1 MVQLTFKSPG
11 VGLNQINL
19 TAPGNVVPVGVPAG
33 VVGTAQQGKAFVP
46 LTFASLDDF
55 KIQFG
60 DAGNAGLF
68 GPIAVA
74 EWLRNAQSVCFLRV
88 LGIGLGTKR
97 ETSGDNAGRV
107 ASAGYVVGA
116 ELPDADGS
124 PDGNPWANA
133 GGPLGRVHFLGAYM
147 SESVG
152 STIFSEAG
160 RQGTS
165 AAVPTLRGV
174 LMAPSGVVP
183 RLAAAGEAGPAAN
196 LIAGGGTSGGITGSV
211 TLLDGTTA
219 KEEFVMF
226 LNGHKGLDAN
236 YPRVIT
242 ASFDPTAAN
251 YFANVMNGDPT
262 KIQEAG
268 HLLYARYDIHSQW
281 AIVTGTNVIT
291 DAVAGNTQPVAFVAS
306 GALARNSGS
315 AVAPSF
321 ENFEDRFRTPQS
333 TYVISQKFGGSHKNL
348 FKIHALSDGAFS
360 NKRLK
365 ISIASIAKSNIDTDR
380 YGRFDLLVRDW
391 NDTDEDKVVFERY
404 AGLSLDPG
412 NDRYI
417 ARVIGDM
424 NIYFDFDKNTGSQK
438 LRVDGNFENRS
449 NLIRVEV
456 TDEVDDK
463 EIDATALPIGF
474 RGPRH
479 LVLSGSSPLAS
490 NDDTDSLAISGVLNN
505 IAEPPVPY
513 RRTVA
518 VGSGQKK
525 DFNQDFYWGV
535 HFETQISVAEPNLGK
550 RPEPSVGTF
559 TQYYPDYQTSW
570 QNFLVGDN
578 EGALDT
584 AENGI
589 LDADRYNNNLF
600 SLENI
605 QVVTGSDGL
614 ATTKNLADWTY
625 KRAGGIVVNETAKTR
640 AFSADTDFASLAVRN
655 VAKFS
660 FFLQGGYDGVN
671 VFDADATALNDKA
684 INEEMNFV
692 ARGQNNGPTVKAYTK
707 ALELMG
713 NTSEVD
719 VKLLAIPGIRHEVVT
734 DQIIDTTETRFD
746 AMAIVDIE
754 ERDSLNNVV
763 TSSTEQN
770 QSVGNT
776 ANAFLSRAIDSSFA
790 AAYYPDVIMIDP
802 FSGLESRVPPSVAAI
817 GAMSLNDSIARPW
830 FAPAGY
836 KRGILETTVSTA
848 VNLSRANMDDLYE
861 VDINPITSFPGSE
874 GVVVWGQKTLKRAQS
889 ALDRINVRRLL
900 IEIRREVRAVSNSI
914 LFEPNREETLSRF
927 SALVNPI
934 LQRVQDQQGLDGF
947 RVIIDSTTTSQADI
961 ENNTIR
967 GKIFL
972 QPTKVAEFIDLDFVI
987 TNQGGLGG

>member
-11 VGLNQINL
+11 VGLTEIDL
-19 TAPGNVVPVGVPAG
+19 TGPANVVPVGVPAG

-55 KIQFG
+55 KVQFG
-60 DAGNAGLF
+60 DEGNAGLF

-74 EWLRNAQSVCFLRV
+74 EWLRNAQAVSFLRV
-88 LGIGLGTKR
+88 LGVGLGEKR
-97 ETSGDNAGRV
+97 TASGDNAGRV

-124 PDGNPWANA
+124 PGGNPWANA

-152 STIFSEAG
+152 STVFSEAG
-160 RQGTS
+160 RQGTP
-165 AAVPTLRGV
+165 AATPVLRGII
-174 LMAPSGVVP
+174 MAPSGVVP
-183 RLAAAGEAGPAAN
+183 MLAASGEAGPATGLVASSG
-196 LIAGGGTSGGITGSV
+196 LSGGVTGSV

-226 LNGHKGLDAN
+226 LNGHKGTDAS
-236 YPRVIT
+236 YPRVVT

-251 YFANVMNGDPT
+251 YFANVMNQDPT
-262 KIQEAG
+262 KIEEAG

-281 AIVTGTNVIT
+281 GVVTGTNVIR
-291 DAVAGNTQPVAFVAS
+291 DAVAGNSQPVAFMAT

-315 AVAPSF
+315 AAAPSF

-333 TYVISQKFGGSHKNL
+333 TYVISQQFGGKHKNL
-348 FKIHALSDGAFS
+348 FKVHALSDGAFS

-365 ISIASIAKSNIDTDR
+365 ISIQSIAKSNIDTDR

-391 NDTDEDKVVFERY
+391 NDTDEDMVVLERF

-417 ARVIGDM
+417 ARAIGDM
-424 NIYFDFDKNTGSQK
+424 NIYFDFDKAVGSQK

-479 LVLSGSSPLAS
+479 LALSGSAPIAS
-490 NDDTDSLAISGVLNN
+490 TDDLDSLIASGILNN

-513 RRTVA
+513 RRAVS

-525 DFNQDFYWGV
+525 DSNKDFYWGV
-535 HFETQISVAEPNLGK
+535 HFETQISTAEPNLGK
-550 RPEPSVGTF
+550 RAEPSVGTY
-559 TQYYPDYQTSW
+559 TQYFPDFQTSW

-578 EGALDT
+578 EGTLDS

-589 LDADRYNNNLF
+589 LDADRYNNNIF

-605 QVVTGSDGL
+605 QVVTGADGL
-614 ATTKNLADWTY
+614 ASTKDLADWLY
-625 KRAGGIVVNETAKTR
+625 KRAGGISSNDTAKTR
-640 AFSADTDFASLAVRN
+640 AFVADTDLASLAVRN

-671 VFDADATALNDKA
+671 VFDVDATAMNDKA
-684 INEEMNFV
+684 VNEEMNFV
-692 ARGQNNGPTVKAYTK
+692 ARGQNEGPTVRAYLK

-719 VKLLAIPGIRHEVVT
+719 VKLLAIPGMRHEIIT
-734 DQIIDTTETRFD
+734 DQLIDTTETRFD
-746 AMAIVDIE
+746 AMAVLDIE

-763 TSSTEQN
+763 TSSTEQG

-776 ANAFLSRAIDSSFA
+776 VNAFSSRALDSSFA
-790 AAYYPDVIMIDP
+790 AAYYPDVVMIDP
-802 FSGLESRVPPSVAAI
+802 YSGLEARVPPSVAAL

-836 KRGILETTVSTA
+836 TRGVLETTVDTA
-848 VNLSRANMDDLYE
+848 VKLSRANMDDLYD

-889 ALDRINVRRLL
+889 SLDRINVRRLL
-900 IEIRREVRAVSNSI
+900 IEIRREVRTVSNSI

-934 LQRVQDQQGLDGF
+934 LQRVQEQQGLDGF
-947 RVIIDSTTTSQADI
+947 RVIIDATTTSQADI

-987 TNQGGLGG
+987 TNQGGLG